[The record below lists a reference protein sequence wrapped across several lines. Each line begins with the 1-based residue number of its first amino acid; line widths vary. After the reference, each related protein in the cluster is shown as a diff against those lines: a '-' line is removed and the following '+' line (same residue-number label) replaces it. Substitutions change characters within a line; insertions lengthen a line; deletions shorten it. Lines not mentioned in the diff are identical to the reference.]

1 MYKLLI
7 VDDEPQIL
15 EGMKRTLD
23 WERYGFDRIETS
35 ETKDEAISKAVEL
48 LPDIAIFDVCIGKDR
63 GYEIIHTLN
72 ELNLPTKYII
82 MSGYSEFQYA
92 QEAIRC
98 GVKDYL
104 LKPVERSKLQHVVE
118 KIIIQDLHGT
128 LDGMNSDDLNIDP
141 VLGVK
146 YETLSKLTNRILL
159 MVKAEY
165 AQNITLK
172 SVAERFRM
180 NGTYLGQLFL
190 KEAHMKFSE
199 YLMQYR
205 MLLARERIQ
214 STNEKIFT
222 IAQSVGYPN
231 LNYFYTHFQSSFGKS
246 PSDLR
251 KKGNAQSD

>member
-23 WERYGFDRIETS
+23 WASFGFHHIETS
-35 ETKDEAISKAVEL
+35 ETKDDAVSKAVEL
-48 LPDIAIFDVCIGKDR
+48 LPDIAIFDVCIGTDR
-63 GYEIIHTLN
+63 GYEIISKLN
-72 ELNLPTKYII
+72 ELRLPTKYII
-82 MSGYSEFQYA
+82 MSGYSEFEYA

-104 LKPVERSKLQHVVE
+104 LKPVERSKLQKVIE
-118 KIIIQDLHGT
+118 KIIVEDLHGT
-128 LDGMNSDDLNIDP
+128 LDGMSGKDLNIDP
-141 VLGVK
+141 ILGIP
-146 YETLSKLTNRILL
+146 YDCLSKLTNRILL

-180 NGTYLGQLFL
+180 NSTYLGQLFL

-199 YLMQYR
+199 YLMAYR
-205 MLLARERIQ
+205 MLHAREYILT
-214 STNEKIFT
+214 TNEKISS
-222 IAQSVGYPN
+222 IAYSVGYPN
-231 LNYFYTHFQSSFGKS
+231 LNYFYSHFQGYFGKS
-246 PSDLR
+246 PSELR
-251 KKGNAQSD
+251 KKG

>member
-23 WERYGFDRIETS
+23 WASYGFHRVETS
-35 ETKDEAISKAVEL
+35 ETKDDAVSKAVEL
-48 LPDIAIFDVCIGKDR
+48 LPDIAIFDVCIGPDR
-63 GYEIIHTLN
+63 GYDIINKLN
-72 ELNLPTKYII
+72 ELRIPAKYIM
-82 MSGYSEFQYA
+82 MSGYSEFEYA

-104 LKPVERSKLQHVVE
+104 LKPVERSKLQLVIE
-118 KIIIQDLHGT
+118 KIIVEDLHGN
-128 LDGMNSDDLNIDP
+128 LNGRSSEDLHTDP
-141 VLGVK
+141 ILGIP
-146 YETLSKLTNRILL
+146 YDHLSKLTNRILM

-180 NGTYLGQLFL
+180 NSTYLGQLFL

-199 YLMQYR
+199 YLMAYR
-205 MLLARERIQ
+205 MLHARELILT
-214 STNEKIFT
+214 TNDKIVS
-222 IAQSVGYPN
+222 IALSAGYQN
-231 LNYFYTHFQSSFGKS
+231 MNYFYTHFQSYFGKS
-246 PSDLR
+246 PSELR
-251 KKGNAQSD
+251 KKV